1 MGVFQASSRL
11 SLSKKGLPH
20 ARGGVS
26 KGIGLLRKKRRSSP
40 RTWGCFRDGRYG
52 QYHHEVFP
60 THVGVFPYFCDL
72 HNFCVGLPHARG
84 GVSRFGCIRRFP
96 SESSP
101 RTWGCFSL
109 LHSVHPCSK
118 VFPTHVGVFQIFCC
132 ARFLPR
138 SLPHARGGVSHV
150 RQLHRH
156 ILASSPRT
164 WGCFCPD
171 LASIIPG
178 RVFPT
183 HVGVFPST
191 AALLTS
197 IRSLPHARGGV
208 STNRTRHRRTYPS
221 SPRTWGC
228 FR

>member
-101 RTWGCFSL
+101 RTWGCFRY
-109 LHSVHPCSK
+109 SVVRGSFP
-118 VFPTHVGVFQIFCC
+118 VVVPTHVGVFLTSE
-132 ARFLPR
+132 RFSGLSR
-138 SLPHARGGVSHV
+138 CLPHARGGVSV
-150 RQLHRH
+150 LIWHR
-156 ILASSPRT
+156 
-164 WGCFCPD
+164 
-171 LASIIPG
+171 
-178 RVFPT
+178 
-183 HVGVFPST
+183 
-191 AALLTS
+191 
-197 IRSLPHARGGV
+197 
-208 STNRTRHRRTYPS
+208 
-221 SPRTWGC
+221 
-228 FR
+228 